1 MNVEVTPLPGIG
13 VRKDFP
19 LTTVRRRIGVVDHKD
34 GTIDLIFTKIGDPD
48 ATTQIPMTEAE
59 AGTLANLLG
68 APQLVGQLR
77 NEYRDMDGV
86 NTRQLPVAEHSP
98 YDGRTLG
105 ETRMRTRTKVS
116 IVAVM
121 RAGQTMPAPGPDFVF
136 TGGDV
141 LIVVGTSEGLD
152 SAADI
157 LKEG

>member
-19 LTTVRRRIGVVDHKD
+19 LTGVRRRIGVVDHKD

-48 ATTQIPMTEAE
+48 ATTQIPMSEAE

-77 NEYRDMDGV
+77 DEYRDMDGV
-86 NTRQLPVAEHSP
+86 NTRQLPVSENSP

-105 ETRMRTRTKVS
+105 DTRMRTRTKTS

-121 RAGQTMPAPGPDFVF
+121 RAGQAMPAPGPDFVF

-141 LIVVGTSEGLD
+141 LIVVGTSDGLD
-152 SAADI
+152 EAADI
-157 LKEG
+157 LKDG

>member
-48 ATTQIPMTEAE
+48 TTTQIPMSEAE

-86 NTRQLPVAEHSP
+86 NTRQLPVAENSP

-121 RAGQTMPAPGPDFVF
+121 RAGQTMPSPGPDFVF
-136 TGGDV
+136 TGGDMLV
-141 LIVVGTSEGLD
+141 VVGTSEGLD
-152 SAADI
+152 SAANI
-157 LKEG
+157 LKDG

>member
-19 LTTVRRRIGVVDHKD
+19 LTAVRRRIGVVDHKD

-77 NEYRDMDGV
+77 NDHRDMAGV
-86 NTRQLPVAEHSP
+86 NTRQLPVSENSP

-105 ETRMRTRTKVS
+105 ETRMRTRTKTS

-121 RAGQTMPAPGPDFVF
+121 RAGQAMPAPGPDFVF

-141 LIVVGTSEGLD
+141 LIVVGTTDGLD
-152 SAADI
+152 HAADI
-157 LKEG
+157 LKDG

>member
-34 GTIDLIFTKIGDPD
+34 GTVDLIFTKIGDPD

-77 NEYRDMDGV
+77 NEHRDMDGV
-86 NTRQLPVAEHSP
+86 NTRQLPVVENSP

-105 ETRMRTRTKVS
+105 ETRMRTRTKAS

-121 RAGQTMPAPGPDFVF
+121 RAGQALPAPGPDFVF
-136 TGGDV
+136 TGNDV

-152 SAADI
+152 DAADI
-157 LKEG
+157 LKDG

>member
-34 GTIDLIFTKIGDPD
+34 GAIDLIFTKIGDPD

-86 NTRQLPVAEHSP
+86 NTRQLPVGENSP

-116 IVAVM
+116 IVAVL
-121 RAGQTMPAPGPDFVF
+121 RAGQTMPSPGPDFVF
-136 TGGDV
+136 TGGDMLV
-141 LIVVGTSEGLD
+141 VVGTSEGLD
-152 SAADI
+152 SAASI
-157 LKEG
+157 LKDG